1 MFDKKQSNRFNNLG
15 IISSHDAFAN
25 VDWKDLIEAKFKPP
39 FIPKDLRDWSSN
51 LENLS
56 NPLEIAIQVRLYF

>member
-1 MFDKKQSNRFNNLG
+1 MFDKKQSNRLNYFE
-15 IISSHDAFAN
+15 IISSHEVFAN
-25 VDWKDLIEAKFKPP
+25 VDWEYLIETKSKPP

-56 NPLEIAIQVRLYF
+56 NPLEIAIQVIL